1 MKEITIAV
9 PDDKYELAV
18 SLVKNLKFVKKV
30 KGPKSA
36 SARKAKFLKELSESI
51 EEMKLIEAGKKKG
64 ISMEEFLNE
73 L

>member
-18 SLVKNLKFVKKV
+18 SLVKNLKFVKRV
-30 KGPKSA
+30 KGSKST
-36 SARKAKFLKELSESI
+36 SGRKLKFLKELSESI

-64 ISMEEFLNE
+64 ISMEELLNE